1 LLASCGKVDL
11 AEAVRSELCS
21 TDRQSKNYR
30 HRLLAGNRPWNK
42 SSKNLDRKGK
52 SIMQKKIK
60 TLKELQDGIKEISK
74 DLDAYTFGMS
84 MEEADKYKKICR
96 RLDEACHILNKFI

>member
-1 LLASCGKVDL
+1 
-11 AEAVRSELCS
+11 
-21 TDRQSKNYR
+21 
-30 HRLLAGNRPWNK
+30 
-42 SSKNLDRKGK
+42 
-52 SIMQKKIK
+52 MQKKIK